1 MNRFQIPVR
10 LLRAWTDA
18 VLWGWNASHE
28 NKSTVFLPTHF
39 LKYII
44 LCIGQQVLG
53 SMGSDV
59 GLPALNPSSA
69 ITSSGTK
76 GQSVTGCVCVC
87 VCVCVLGCSFVS
99 GPMDCSLPGSSV
111 HEILGICLTQGLNP
125 CLLHLLHWQVD
136 SLSLAPPSK
145 PNYPL

>member
-87 VCVCVLGCSFVS
+87 VYSVAHLCPAPWTVACQALLS
-99 GPMDCSLPGSSV
+99 MRYWGSV
-111 HEILGICLTQGLNP
+111 
-125 CLLHLLHWQVD
+125 
-136 SLSLAPPSK
+136 
-145 PNYPL
+145 